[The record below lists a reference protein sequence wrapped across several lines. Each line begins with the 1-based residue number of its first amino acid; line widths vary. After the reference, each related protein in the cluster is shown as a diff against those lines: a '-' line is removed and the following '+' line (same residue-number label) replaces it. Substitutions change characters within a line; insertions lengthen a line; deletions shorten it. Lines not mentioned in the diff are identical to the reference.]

1 MTEATHFID
10 EENLAVLEV
19 VNQLVPNL
27 RDGQFIYIKRN
38 IGKGGFQ
45 ERQYKIKEIRT
56 VIDHLGD
63 AIVQNVV
70 VIDLGIVAEL
80 ING

>member
-10 EENLAVLEV
+10 TENRAVLEV

-27 RDGQFIYIKRN
+27 RDGQFIYIKKS

-45 ERQYKIKEIRT
+45 EREYKIQEIRT
-56 VIDHLGD
+56 VIDQHGD
-63 AIVQNVV
+63 AIVQIVDA
-70 VIDLGIVAEL
+70 IDLGIVAEL